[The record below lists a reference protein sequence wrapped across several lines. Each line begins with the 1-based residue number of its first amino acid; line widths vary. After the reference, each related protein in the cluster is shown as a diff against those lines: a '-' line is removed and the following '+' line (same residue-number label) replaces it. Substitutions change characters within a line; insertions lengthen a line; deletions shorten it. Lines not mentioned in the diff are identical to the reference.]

1 MSKKDNKN
9 SKKKFEARIITL
21 GDSAVGK
28 TSLILRYSDNYF
40 SSLYLSTAGI
50 DSKIK
55 IIKLENGEDIRVVL
69 TDTAGQER
77 YRNIA
82 SNYIKKADGILLVY
96 NITDKDTFE
105 GVKVWIK
112 SIKDE
117 SGDSRPIIL
126 LGNKSDLNDKRMIK
140 KEVGEDFA
148 ENEGI
153 KFYETSCKTGENV
166 EKAINDLVKQIYEKS
181 HSNPNGKDNNNFQ
194 ITGDNNK
201 ENRRTNCC

>member
-96 NITDKDTFE
+96 DITDKDTFE

-112 SIKDE
+112 SIKEE

>member
-9 SKKKFEARIITL
+9 TKKKFEARIITL

-112 SIKDE
+112 SIKEE

>member
-55 IIKLENGEDIRVVL
+55 IIKLENGADIRVVL

-112 SIKDE
+112 SIKEE

>member
-9 SKKKFEARIITL
+9 TKKKFEARIITL

-55 IIKLENGEDIRVVL
+55 IIKLENGEDIKVVL

-112 SIKDE
+112 SIKEE

-201 ENRRTNCC
+201 ENMRTNCC

>member
-55 IIKLENGEDIRVVL
+55 IIKLENGVDIRVVL

-112 SIKDE
+112 SIKEE

>member
-9 SKKKFEARIITL
+9 TKKKFEARIITL

-55 IIKLENGEDIRVVL
+55 IIKLENGEDIKVVL

-112 SIKDE
+112 SIKEE

>member
-112 SIKDE
+112 SIKEE

>member
-112 SIKDE
+112 SIKEE

-181 HSNPNGKDNNNFQ
+181 HSNPNEKDNNNFQ